1 MTGRTEETGLAG
13 IPRGGK
19 RMSRRNLFYRETSS
33 SIELVH
39 ANTLI
44 SEGSRCRKVGV
55 LQQQQQQKK
64 QKRSAAAAAKT
75 AKTAKTAR
83 TARTGGAR
91 ANFM

>member
-44 SEGSRCRKVGV
+44 SEGSRCRK
-55 LQQQQQQKK
+55 QQQQQEK
-64 QKRSAAAAAKT
+64 QKRSAAAAAAKT